1 MVSRFRVTES
11 FRKSEVNDVNIVLF
25 FSDTNQKV
33 VGFNVS
39 VKEMSAVH
47 ELNSLQHLISKH
59 QNSLE

>member
-33 VGFNVS
+33 VGINVS

-47 ELNSLQHLISKH
+47 ELNSLQL
-59 QNSLE
+59 

>member
-47 ELNSLQHLISKH
+47 ELNSLQL
-59 QNSLE
+59 

>member
-1 MVSRFRVTES
+1 MVSGFRVTES
-11 FRKSEVNDVNIVLF
+11 FCESEVNDVNIMLF

-47 ELNSLQHLISKH
+47 ELNSLQL
-59 QNSLE
+59 